1 MSLTPPELPPVAA
14 ALAGV
19 FDAVALETE
28 SEPAAKSTSSSARPA
43 GCSVF
48 VRVRPAKQA
57 TTLDATLAVSGAT
70 LRALAPVTSL
80 AARSNR
86 NGTHESAKDFSFT
99 GVFDTAATQ
108 EEVYNTAFK
117 APVSAL
123 FDGSGHRSVLL
134 FCFGPSN
141 SGKTY
146 TVVGNEGDSRGVLVR
161 AIEDVLACLDA
172 ADDSAEWTPAT
183 SKVEVHF
190 VEVHNE
196 SVYDLLAP
204 PATGHAARACF
215 GANRSAGLRPKV
227 QLRGKKLVG
236 IKTVEVHDVAGTMAA
251 MQSGLEQR
259 AVSDNEINSHSSRSH
274 SIFTLKITH
283 RDAAVAKQKKSSIE
297 LTVVDLAGSER
308 TKRTASKGSVREEAA
323 NINQSLTTLMTCI
336 RARRETKGRAHIPFR
351 DSMLTRI
358 LEPLLCGPAARSI
371 MIANVSPDEGAF
383 VEGALFMTTH
393 LTSIAPRAH
402 T

>member
-1 MSLTPPELPPVAA
+1 M
-14 ALAGV
+14 
-19 FDAVALETE
+19 FDAVAMETE
-28 SEPAAKSTSSSARPA
+28 PTPAAESTASSARPSSAA

-57 TTLDATLAVSGAT
+57 KVLDATLAVSGSM
-70 LRALAPVTSL
+70 LRALAPVSSL

-161 AIEDVLACLDA
+161 AIEDVLARLDA
-172 ADDSAEWTPAT
+172 ADDAAEWTPAT

-204 PATGHAARACF
+204 PVTGRAARASF
-215 GANRSAGLRPKV
+215 GANRNVGLRPKV
-227 QLRGKKLVG
+227 RLRGKKLVDV
-236 IKTVEVHDVAGTMAA
+236 KTIEVHDVAGTMAA
-251 MQSGLEQR
+251 MQTGLEQR

-283 RDAAVAKQKKSSIE
+283 RDATVAKQKKSSIE

-308 TKRTASKGSVREEAA
+308 TKRTASTGSVREEAA

-336 RARRETKGRAHIPFR
+336 RARRETKGRGHVPFR

-371 MIANVSPDEGAF
+371 MIANVSPDEGSF
-383 VEGALFMTTH
+383 VE
-393 LTSIAPRAH
+393 
-402 T
+402 